1 MHICT
6 DIRQVDIQTYNNQS
20 ALSKS
25 SFQGTRKCVFV
36 FVHLFCTRNIYF
48 SSIRP
53 WRDPCSVA
61 LPEVS
66 SILTPWP
73 ETLCIE
79 SCVIV
84 CLVLERDI
92 RTFLRIK
99 HECPRRLKDKLVRFW
114 RPKVKVQGQT
124 HYFNSSRIH
133 MMTE

>member
-1 MHICT
+1 MIPGTSCYFH
-6 DIRQVDIQTYNNQS
+6 V
-20 ALSKS
+20 S
-25 SFQGTRKCVFV
+25 SWIHTLHRYQIFV
-36 FVHLFCTRNIYF
+36 TVVCIHCKFVHLFCTRNIYF

-66 SILTPWP
+66 STLTPWP

-92 RTFLRIK
+92 RTFFRIR

-114 RPKVKVQGQT
+114 RPKVKDQGQT
-124 HYFNSSRIH
+124 RYFNSSGIH